1 MLNFII
7 SYFTV
12 NFTKNIDP
20 CNNIFIL
27 ILWTTAQVN
36 DSGHRIRTDPAG
48 NGVFSG
54 AFLQVPGYFRLELH
68 RMRKRE
74 NPASSLHWI
83 LSGSKRGPSGKPSG
97 NQRFP
102 SEPGRKS
109 SHRSR
114 ISATRYQFPRGA
126 DRIVQYF
133 LGHRKTNKK
142 SLLKISVRL
151 SLFFGI
157 SEI

>member
-1 MLNFII
+1 MIPVTESGRI
-7 SYFTV
+7 
-12 NFTKNIDP
+12 P
-20 CNNIFIL
+20 QE
-27 ILWTTAQVN
+27 TAFFPALFCRFPRT
-36 DSGHRIRTDPAG
+36 SGRIRP
-48 NGVFSG
+48 
-54 AFLQVPGYFRLELH
+54 ELH
-68 RMRKRE
+68 RTRKRE
-74 NPASSLHWI
+74 NPASSLHRI

-109 SHRSR
+109 LYRSR
-114 ISATRYQFPRGA
+114 ISAKKYRFPRDA
-126 DRIVQYF
+126 DKIIQYF

-151 SLFFGI
+151 SLFLGTNI